1 MIFRF
6 QPLIFSFFFISRNFS
21 QLLSL
26 INESTSPT
34 LVHNIIT
41 FWVVSYTWEA
51 WEPVT
56 GSQHQYVQVLY
67 AFAVDRL
74 LKAILSCLS
83 RSVLGGN
90 GVQKNVMPTPCIPH
104 VKIDGIGLPKNRGFL
119 SNQPILPYPTNTPI
133 LWKQKQTFTLNLSNL
148 KSTFIS
154 LGVEIPKNSGKQT
167 KKSSKSV
174 IPPVP
179 TFHKIRPKSLGH
191 GA

>member
-1 MIFRF
+1 M
-6 QPLIFSFFFISRNFS
+6 
-21 QLLSL
+21 
-26 INESTSPT
+26 
-34 LVHNIIT
+34 
-41 FWVVSYTWEA
+41 
-51 WEPVT
+51 
-56 GSQHQYVQVLY
+56 QVLY

-90 GVQKNVMPTPCIPH
+90 AVQKDVMPTPSIPH

-154 LGVEIPKNSGKQT
+154 LGVKSPKTPGNKQKIQQIRDPTGSDVSQNSSQESWSWCVGHDLPRNASHRRFDFHDPKCKGWT
-167 KKSSKSV
+167 IEASDE
-174 IPPVP
+174 PNEEMVP
-179 TFHKIRPKSLGH
+179 Q
-191 GA
+191 